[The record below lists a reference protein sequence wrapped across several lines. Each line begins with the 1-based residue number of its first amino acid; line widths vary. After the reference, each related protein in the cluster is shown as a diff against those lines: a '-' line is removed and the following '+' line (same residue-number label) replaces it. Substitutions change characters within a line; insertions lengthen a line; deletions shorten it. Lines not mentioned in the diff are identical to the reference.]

1 MTHHGLS
8 QRRACRLMNQT
19 RSVQRYR
26 CTVRSPDTAL
36 RNRLQRFSEAHPR
49 WGYRRAAAT
58 LRREGH
64 RVNDKRVHRIWRD
77 MGFQVPQRRR
87 AWRHRGETANACH
100 RRKAQHPND
109 VWAYDFVSDQTIDGR
124 TLKILALVDEFTR
137 EPLALFP
144 ARSIQAK
151 DILTILRTLF
161 ARRGAPKAIRSDNGP
176 EFVAQALQEFFEE
189 QHVGTLFIAPG
200 APWENG
206 YAESFNSRLR
216 DELLDRELFVS
227 LAEAKVILEK
237 YRKHYF
243 EERLHSSLGYRTPRE
258 YTKHLGPNGSI
269 TFNPN
274 HATLS

>member
-1 MTHHGLS
+1 MVHHGLS
-8 QRRACRLMNQT
+8 ERRACLLVGQH
-19 RSVQRYR
+19 RSAQRYR
-26 CTVRSPDTAL
+26 GTVRSPDTAL
-36 RNRLQRFSEAHPR
+36 RNRLQRFSEEHPR
-49 WGYRRAAAT
+49 FGYRRAAAT

-64 RVNDKRVHRIWRD
+64 RVNDKRVHRIWRV
-77 MGFQVPQRRR
+77 MGLQVPQRRR

-124 TLKILALVDEFTR
+124 ILKILALVDEFTR

-151 DILTILRTLF
+151 DILTLLRTLF
-161 ARRGAPKAIRSDNGP
+161 TRRGAPKAIRSDNGP
-176 EFVAQALQEFFEE
+176 EFVAQALQEFLEE

-206 YAESFNSRLR
+206 IAESFNSRLR

-237 YRKHYF
+237 YRKHYI
-243 EERLHSSLGYRTPRE
+243 EERLHSSLGYRTPKE
-258 YTKHLGPNGSI
+258 YIEHLEQTRSYP
-269 TFNPN
+269 FNPN